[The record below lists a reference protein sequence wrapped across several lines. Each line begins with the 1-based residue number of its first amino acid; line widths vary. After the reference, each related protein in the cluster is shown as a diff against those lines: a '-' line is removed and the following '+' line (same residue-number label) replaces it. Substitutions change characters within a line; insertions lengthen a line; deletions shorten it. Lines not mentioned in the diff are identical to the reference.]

1 MAERKARA
9 DALRNREAVL
19 TAADEL
25 FARSASPRSVSM
37 DDIAAAAG
45 VGKGTLFRR
54 FGDRTGLIREVFEA
68 RIEPLRHAVE
78 EGPAPLGPSAAPCDR
93 VPALLDALL
102 RFKLDHRHL
111 SLALEE
117 AGSGS
122 PYEGASYAWW
132 HNVLRE
138 TLQRLPHP
146 PEGAKAAEGAENA
159 GRAGAAEADAESGS
173 TEKDA
178 DGCTSPD
185 PRAGATDRAGAPDRA
200 EVLDRAEDCDFTAHA
215 LLAATRAD
223 LVEYLADQEGMTPHR
238 IRAQLATY
246 VSRVL
251 SEDQAT

>member
-68 RIEPLRHAVE
+68 RIEPLRHAVQD
-78 EGPAPLGPSAAPCDR
+78 GPAPLGPSAAPRDR
-93 VPALLDALL
+93 APALLDALL

-132 HNVLRE
+132 HGVLRE
-138 TLQRLPHP
+138 TLQRLPDP
-146 PEGAKAAEGAENA
+146 PERAGDAEGCGETD
-159 GRAGAAEADAESGS
+159 GEADGENGGAEKG
-173 TEKDA
+173 A
-178 DGCTSPD
+178 GGGTSPD
-185 PRAGATDRAGAPDRA
+185 RAG
-200 EVLDRAEDCDFTAHA
+200 DCDFTAHA

-223 LVEYLADQEGMTPHR
+223 LVEYLAAQEGMTPHR
-238 IRAQLATY
+238 IRTRLAAY
-246 VSRVL
+246 VGRVL
-251 SEDQAT
+251 GDGRVV